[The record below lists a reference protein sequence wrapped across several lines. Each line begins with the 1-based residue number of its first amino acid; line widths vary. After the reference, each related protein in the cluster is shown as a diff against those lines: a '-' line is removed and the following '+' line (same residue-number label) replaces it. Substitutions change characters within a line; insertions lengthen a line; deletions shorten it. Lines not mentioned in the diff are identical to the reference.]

1 MRLVLIPGFGEDET
15 IFTNIKPYLSY
26 ESVHVN
32 VWEMIETDPSKPA
45 NVKTLALKLVEKFR
59 IQATDLVIG
68 HSMGGWIGWHIKEV
82 SGCKLVQVSSWTDPQ
97 KVILPFQNR
106 TLLYWL
112 TRNGLYINRF
122 TKSFLLNKFYKG
134 QASKGIMEATLNN
147 LIQKDKKQVLGQLQ
161 LILEPTKPCSAE
173 PDLRIHT
180 QRDPII
186 RRPDQGFFLVPG
198 DHFAIYTYPK
208 EVAKGILGLLS

>member
-15 IFTNIKPYLSY
+15 IFVNILPYLSY
-26 ESVHVN
+26 ESVYVN
-32 VWEMIETDPSKPA
+32 VWEMFQADAAKPIHIKA
-45 NVKTLALKLVEKFR
+45 LAQKLVEKFS
-59 IQATDLVIG
+59 IQASDMVVG
-68 HSMGGWIGWHIKEV
+68 HSMGGWIGWHIKEIA
-82 SGCKLVQVSSWTDPQ
+82 GCKLVQVSSWTDPK

-106 TLLYWL
+106 ALLYWL

-122 TKSFLLNKFYKG
+122 TKAFLLNKFYKNKP
-134 QASKGIMEATLNN
+134 SKGIMEATLNN
-147 LIQKDKKQVLGQLQ
+147 LIQKDKKLVLSQLQ
-161 LILEPTKPCSAE
+161 LILEPTILCSAE

-186 RRPDQGFFLVPG
+186 RRPDQAFYLVPG

-208 EVAKGILGLLS
+208 EVAKVILAQL